1 MQTIQNAALQRLMD
15 AFEQKDEEAGLEAA
29 VDIADHV
36 LTSLE
41 RITTALEA
49 IAEAQV
55 KIANPYISLESNYAD
70 PTEEPKEA
78 TADRMEHGSSL

>member
-55 KIANPYISLESNYAD
+55 KIANPFISLESNYAD
-70 PTEEPKEA
+70 PTEKPKEA